1 MLSKKAEF
9 HIDVPLKEKEMS
21 AKRIVATGSILFWVL
36 SICASSVSRLAA
48 QVPKSEKEI
57 PIFPGAVRDT
67 DKESALK
74 SEQGGEI
81 SPNVRSGVLK
91 VYMTGAS
98 AEEVFKFY
106 LQKIAAKEGAPG
118 IDPRGLERGAV
129 SQASYQISYYTD
141 EFFEDYEGYHGA
153 WKKQSLMK
161 NRKPY
166 TSGKWVAGG
175 YINWYKKESN
185 DDLTTFYIN
194 IDDESFDDFAKK
206 YKTATSIRIS
216 VGTEKSEQAMRE
228 ETDVQMDQKVEEL
241 AKSLKSKPPTAKELG
256 APLYPGATFNAE
268 ATAGMSAGNDYAYYI
283 FLTTD
288 PPSKVAAFYE
298 QQLKI
303 KAGKQG
309 GAYMIPLKGKLP
321 LPDEGISIEPNTM
334 FGGSAKTVITIQK
347 MMGKSEE

>member
-1 MLSKKAEF
+1 
-9 HIDVPLKEKEMS
+9 MS
-21 AKRIVATGSILFWVL
+21 AKRIIAAGSVLLWLLFL
-36 SICASSVSRLAA
+36 SVSSVSRLAA

-57 PIFPGAVRDT
+57 PVYPGAVRDMN
-67 DKESALK
+67 KESSLK
-74 SEQGGEI
+74 SEMGGEM

-91 VYMTGAS
+91 VYMAGAS

-106 LQKIAAKEGAPG
+106 LQKISAKEGVPDT
-118 IDPRGLERGAV
+118 DPRGLQRGAV
-129 SQASYQISYYTD
+129 SQASYQIFYYTD
-141 EFFEDYEGYHGA
+141 ENFADYEGHPGT
-153 WKKQSLMK
+153 WIKQSLVK

-166 TSGKWVAGG
+166 APGKWITGG

-194 IDDESFDDFAKK
+194 IDDESFGDSPRK

-241 AKSLKSKPPTAKELG
+241 AKSLKSKPPTAKDLG
-256 APLYPGATFNAE
+256 APLYPGATFNAD
-268 ATAGMSAGNDYAYYI
+268 ASAGMSAGNDYAMYLY
-283 FLTTD
+283 LTTD

-303 KAGKQG
+303 KPAAQG
-309 GAYMIPLKGKLP
+309 GRYMIPLKGKLP
-321 LPDEGISIEPNTM
+321 IPDEGIVIEPNTM
-334 FGGSAKTVITIQK
+334 FGGNAKTVITIQK
-347 MMGKSEE
+347 MIGKREE